1 MFQARI
7 KCVMGAFKKF
17 QGCFRGIP
25 RKFKAISMMFK
36 GCFMDVSN
44 SFESPL
50 LYFYWLWETHFILFY
65 FLSFFSF
72 RCQMTR
78 VIQNSFHDIFKKKF
92 IEGSVVRIL
101 IENSIISMHKLPNF
115 NSNLNYQYSWAY
127 H

>member
-50 LYFYWLWETHFILFY
+50 LFLLIVGNSFYFILF
-65 FLSFFSF
+65 SIIFSF

-78 VIQNSFHDIFKKKF
+78 VIQNSFHDI
-92 IEGSVVRIL
+92 
-101 IENSIISMHKLPNF
+101 
-115 NSNLNYQYSWAY
+115 
-127 H
+127 